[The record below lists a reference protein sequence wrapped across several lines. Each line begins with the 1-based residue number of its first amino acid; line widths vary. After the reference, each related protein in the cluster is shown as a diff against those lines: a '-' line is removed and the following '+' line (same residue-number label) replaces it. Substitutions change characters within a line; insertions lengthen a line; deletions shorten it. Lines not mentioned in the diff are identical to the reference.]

1 MSADPGDW
9 GWAQSRGTAQ
19 QQQQQQLALPNRSA
33 PPPDRSTGGVSPG
46 RVRKWLRFPQGAA
59 ASLRAPAANRGP
71 DVISGS
77 ASPGA
82 APRPPPLL
90 PLRTPGPHHSRQIWQ
105 REEPPLTALQQMA
118 AALKGNPCPG
128 RHTRGHSH
136 VCVLTSAARVHTRV
150 NRVCRRAAMHG
161 HTHVCKQLLV
171 DLGPPCWGVPLS
183 GSLPSPGSQWVR
195 GSHGAREQCMGCGVG
210 TGQGWPQSM
219 AQAWCCRHGM
229 ARHSMAQPGSPQP
242 GSLQHGC
249 PWELSVSAAW
259 QETSWDTGTSSH
271 RPVTSLRPGP
281 TDAADN
287 MEGSWDGW
295 GWLGRRC
302 PHTLGRPRTLL
313 CSQPPHCSAP
323 SHLPTPCLPQARPT
337 PGGCARPTPPRMK

>member
-1 MSADPGDW
+1 MENAGPRDGGVPGTGQEGGGWERCGPTVGPDGAPRGPAAPPAHGCGDGGGRRGCGAGMGAPRVGSGARPLRPRPAPGGAAAPFPSFPLPRDTAGTRRAAVHPGHPGGERTVIRVAVIWGGGSRAMSADPGDR

-71 DVISGS
+71 DVILGS
-77 ASPGA
+77 ATPGA
-82 APRPPPLL
+82 APPPPPLL

-150 NRVCRRAAMHG
+150 NRVCR
-161 HTHVCKQLLV
+161 
-171 DLGPPCWGVPLS
+171 
-183 GSLPSPGSQWVR
+183 
-195 GSHGAREQCMGCGVG
+195 
-210 TGQGWPQSM
+210 
-219 AQAWCCRHGM
+219 
-229 ARHSMAQPGSPQP
+229 
-242 GSLQHGC
+242 
-249 PWELSVSAAW
+249 
-259 QETSWDTGTSSH
+259 
-271 RPVTSLRPGP
+271 
-281 TDAADN
+281 
-287 MEGSWDGW
+287 
-295 GWLGRRC
+295 
-302 PHTLGRPRTLL
+302 
-313 CSQPPHCSAP
+313 
-323 SHLPTPCLPQARPT
+323 
-337 PGGCARPTPPRMK
+337 